1 MNKQEHKENLFRSR
15 NKILG
20 FGIIYILL
28 KIIVFFASMSG
39 EYAFAQI
46 LSAITEI
53 VFIITIFFVI
63 MVITNIII
71 YLENEDKT
79 NSKVE

>member
-28 KIIVFFASMSG
+28 KIIVFFASMTD
-39 EYAFAQI
+39 EYAVAQI

>member
-28 KIIVFFASMSG
+28 KIIVFFASFSG
-39 EYAFAQI
+39 EYAFARI

-63 MVITNIII
+63 MIITNIII

-79 NSKVE
+79 DSKVE

>member
-39 EYAFAQI
+39 EYSFVRI

>member
-28 KIIVFFASMSG
+28 KIIVFFASLSG